1 MLISFILFFSLCAAL
16 WFFTSPAYLAER
28 VAGLYPF
35 AMIVFGLLFLY
46 LFIASKEDYLMW
58 INGILF
64 LACGFACMQDVEKLR
79 RKKAGKEDLEK
90 E

>member
-1 MLISFILFFSLCAAL
+1 
-16 WFFTSPAYLAER
+16 
-28 VAGLYPF
+28 
-35 AMIVFGLLFLY
+35 MIVFGLLFLY